1 MPRLLLWVRRTGLA
15 GVQGVSATRVA
26 VEAREGVRVATEAAL
41 GWEGV
46 RVAPRQG
53 SSAGGAEGRKASML
67 RSL

>member
-1 MPRLLLWVRRTGLA
+1 MLLLLWVRRTGLA

-53 SSAGGAEGRKASML
+53 VTGSSAGGAEGR
-67 RSL
+67 